1 MRRVTSTKQDFPPKA
16 SLVGWMTRHGQGM
29 IGKVLAPPAVWVDNH
44 LASGHRHLLQG
55 ALKNENFRSKS
66 RREENFTAGIVLI
79 LPG

>member
-1 MRRVTSTKQDFPPKA
+1 
-16 SLVGWMTRHGQGM
+16 M

-66 RREENFTAGIVLI
+66 RREEDFTAGIVLI